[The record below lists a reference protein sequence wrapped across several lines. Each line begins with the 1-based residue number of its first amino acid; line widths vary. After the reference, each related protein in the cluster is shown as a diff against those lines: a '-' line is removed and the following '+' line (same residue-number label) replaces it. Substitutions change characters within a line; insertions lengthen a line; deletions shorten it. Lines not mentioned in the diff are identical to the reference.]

1 MPYQNDLIELC
12 DGITVF
18 RMEGNLI
25 KEYELYNLLIRIY
38 RSPEILLK
46 LTGKILYHWIN
57 LEFNIII
64 LIIKFFK
71 KVFYKSLI
79 KNLKKSS

>member
-1 MPYQNDLIELC
+1 MPYPNDLIELC

-46 LTGKILYHWIN
+46 LTGKILYH
-57 LEFNIII
+57 
-64 LIIKFFK
+64 
-71 KVFYKSLI
+71 
-79 KNLKKSS
+79 